1 MRSPNCGID
10 LAPSIVQVPAVTL
23 PDPWRAGVVESPPLL
38 AQLLRTIDERGRQAG
53 DDLLAHFRFTVW
65 PTVYAQVQ

>member
-1 MRSPNCGID
+1 M
-10 LAPSIVQVPAVTL
+10 TL
-23 PDPWRAGVVESPPLL
+23 PDPWRAGVVESPRLL